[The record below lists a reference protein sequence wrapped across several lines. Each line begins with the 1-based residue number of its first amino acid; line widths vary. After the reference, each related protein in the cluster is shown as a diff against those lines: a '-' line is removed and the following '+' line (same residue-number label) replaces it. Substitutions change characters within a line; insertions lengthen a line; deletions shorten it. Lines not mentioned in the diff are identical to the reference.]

1 LHDSEAKYLWEVR
14 VKSWLAMFFCVVFLC
29 TALSFAVEQPDPDAG
44 KSTTVK
50 TVPIKPAPP
59 KTLPRE
65 TRMRATGKVIE
76 LSPAALRIERNVKGT
91 VETMDFSLVKPPD
104 KIKVGDEVGVS
115 YIAKDNQNIAKRISK
130 VTKKK
135 VTPLNGAKTAVAAP
149 PVK

>member
-1 LHDSEAKYLWEVR
+1 LHYFNGKYLWEVR
-14 VKSWLAMFFCVVFLC
+14 VKSWLAVFFCVVFIC
-29 TALSFAVEQPDPDAG
+29 TTASFAVDTPDPYAG

-50 TVPIKPAPP
+50 TVPIKPAPQKAP
-59 KTLPRE
+59 PRE

-76 LSPAALRIERNVKGT
+76 ISPAALKIERNVKGT
-91 VETMDFSLVKPPD
+91 VETMDFSLVKPLD

-135 VTPLNGAKTAVAAP
+135 VGPPNGAKTAVVTP
-149 PVK
+149 PGK

>member
-1 LHDSEAKYLWEVR
+1 MKR
-14 VKSWLAMFFCVVFLC
+14 WLAVLFFVVFIC
-29 TALSFAVEQPDPDAG
+29 TAPSFAVDQSDPYSV

-50 TVPIKPAPP
+50 TVPIKPAPK

-76 LSPAALRIERNVKGT
+76 ISPEAIKIERNVKGT
-91 VETMDFSLVKPPD
+91 VETMDFSLVKPLD

-135 VTPLNGAKTAVAAP
+135 VTPPNDTKTAVNVP
-149 PVK
+149 PGTPGK

>member
-1 LHDSEAKYLWEVR
+1 M
-14 VKSWLAMFFCVVFLC
+14 KSWLAIFFCVVFIC
-29 TALSFAVEQPDPDAG
+29 ATASFAVDPPDPYSG

-50 TVPIKPAPP
+50 TVPIKPAPEKAP
-59 KTLPRE
+59 PRE

-76 LSPAALRIERNVKGT
+76 ISSDAIKIERNAKGT
-91 VETMDFSLVKPPD
+91 IETMDFSLVKPLD

-135 VTPLNGAKTAVAAP
+135 VTHPNSTKTAVNIP
-149 PVK
+149 PSTPGK

>member
-1 LHDSEAKYLWEVR
+1 
-14 VKSWLAMFFCVVFLC
+14 
-29 TALSFAVEQPDPDAG
+29 
-44 KSTTVK
+44 
-50 TVPIKPAPP
+50 
-59 KTLPRE
+59 
-65 TRMRATGKVIE
+65 MRATGKIIE

-91 VETMDFSLVKPPD
+91 VETMYFPLVKPPD

>member
-1 LHDSEAKYLWEVR
+1 M
-14 VKSWLAMFFCVVFLC
+14 KSWLAMFICVIFIC
-29 TALSFAVEQPDPDAG
+29 SAPSFAVDPPDPYAG

-59 KTLPRE
+59 KAPPRE
-65 TRMRATGKVIE
+65 TRMRATGKVIDI
-76 LSPAALRIERNVKGT
+76 SSTAMKIERNVKGT
-91 VETMDFSLVKPPD
+91 VETMDFSLVKPLD

-135 VTPLNGAKTAVAAP
+135 VTSPNGAKAAAIIP
-149 PVK
+149 SAPSGK

>member
-1 LHDSEAKYLWEVR
+1 M
-14 VKSWLAMFFCVVFLC
+14 KSWLAMFFWVVFLC
-29 TALSFAVEQPDPDAG
+29 TAPSFAVDQPDPYAG

-50 TVPIKPAPP
+50 TVPIKTTRP

-76 LSPAALRIERNVKGT
+76 LSPATLRIERNVKGT
-91 VETMDFSLVKPPD
+91 VETMEFSLVKPPD
-104 KIKVGDEVGVS
+104 KIELGDEVGVS

-135 VTPLNGAKTAVAAP
+135 ITPSNGTKPAVIIP
-149 PVK
+149 PVSPGK